1 MSKRWG
7 EPTWY
12 FFHTFIEKIT
22 ENFYSKNN
30 EKIIEI
36 YKIICNNLPCPICK
50 EHANNYIKKHKID
63 RMVTRELMKM
73 FLFNFHNDVNK
84 KLKKAEASIIILE
97 QYKRITISKA
107 YQFFCQEFF
116 KQNYVSRHFSGW
128 IKNKIK
134 GDIDNF
140 MKSNICH
147 FLQ

>member
-1 MSKRWG
+1 
-7 EPTWY
+7 
-12 FFHTFIEKIT
+12 
-22 ENFYSKNN
+22 
-30 EKIIEI
+30 
-36 YKIICNNLPCPICK
+36 
-50 EHANNYIKKHKID
+50 
-63 RMVTRELMKM
+63 MVTRELMKM

>member
-22 ENFYSKNN
+22 DDFYYKNSK
-30 EKIIEI
+30 KCIEI

-50 EHANNYIKKHKID
+50 EHANNYIKRHKID
-63 RMVTRELMKM
+63 NMTTRVLMKM

-84 KLKKAEASIIILE
+84 RLKKAEISITILE
-97 QYKRITISKA
+97 QYQRITISKA

-116 KQNYVSRHFSGW
+116 KKNYVSRHFSGW

-134 GDIDNF
+134 EDMEKF
-140 MKSNICH
+140 MRTNICY
-147 FLQ
+147 FKE